1 MKSWKVFLQHIL
13 AKRGI
18 YVTRKFHPNDF
29 TITKR
34 INRALIQDAGGV
46 LHIGAHLGQEATYYD
61 DCDVP
66 VLWFEASPEIYPKLL
81 VNIEKFKNQKAV
93 LQLLG
98 DKNDDRVTFKIA
110 SNEGASSSIYDIAN
124 SDSVPFTLL
133 RSIEV
138 TMRRLDSMPE
148 VDRIKKLRH
157 WVIDVQGA
165 EIAVLSGAGSLINHC
180 NSILIEV
187 KRTSTYKGGSTWNE
201 VVHFLK
207 KRGFIY
213 LWEVNE
219 EDEDNV
225 LFIRVKERIN
235 N

>member
-1 MKSWKVFLQHIL
+1 
-13 AKRGI
+13 
-18 YVTRKFHPNDF
+18 
-29 TITKR
+29 
-34 INRALIQDAGGV
+34 
-46 LHIGAHLGQEATYYD
+46 
-61 DCDVP
+61 
-66 VLWFEASPEIYPKLL
+66 
-81 VNIEKFKNQKAV
+81 
-93 LQLLG
+93 
-98 DKNDDRVTFKIA
+98 
-110 SNEGASSSIYDIAN
+110 
-124 SDSVPFTLL
+124 
-133 RSIEV
+133 
-138 TMRRLDSMPE
+138 MRRLDSMPE

-207 KRGFIY
+207 HRGFIY